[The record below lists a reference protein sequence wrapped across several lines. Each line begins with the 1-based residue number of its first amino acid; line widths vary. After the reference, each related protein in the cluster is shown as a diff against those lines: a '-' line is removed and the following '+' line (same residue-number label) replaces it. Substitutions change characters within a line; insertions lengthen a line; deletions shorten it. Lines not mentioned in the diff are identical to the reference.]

1 MFGVQVMQT
10 LKDLAKEGC
19 TVVCSI
25 HQPRSS
31 IFAMFDDLLIL
42 SEGKLLYEGSAEAS
56 LKFFEA
62 QASGDPCHC
71 CVPDG
76 NAHSSFICR
85 PCKASQQGPSPLA
98 SDRSSWPRRGTTF
111 LSTTIL
117 LNSSLT

>member
-62 QASGDPCHC
+62 QAS
-71 CVPDG
+71 VPVKLLLPRHRYTHTSRMQSMQG
-76 NAHSSFICR
+76 KLKGYSPRLPVTEAHGHAGVPR
-85 PCKASQQGPSPLA
+85 P
-98 SDRSSWPRRGTTF
+98 
-111 LSTTIL
+111 
-117 LNSSLT
+117 